1 MKNAI
6 RISLMSA
13 LLGGGLLLSGINVL
27 ASEGTA
33 DDRSTEMARGAN
45 EWADNCGQCHNAR
58 EPAELSDDQW
68 HVVVTHMRIRANLT
82 GQETRDILAF
92 LQSSN

>member
-6 RISLMSA
+6 RIFLMSA
-13 LLGGGLLLSGINVL
+13 LLGGGLLLAGVNVL
-27 ASEGTA
+27 ASEG
-33 DDRSTEMARGAN
+33 DDQSMEMARGAN
-45 EWADNCGQCHNAR
+45 EWSDNCGQCHNAR

-68 HVVVTHMRIRANLT
+68 HVVVIHMRIRANLT